1 MKLDEIVA
9 VLDHIAVLLE
19 IKGEN
24 AFKIRAYQNGARILE
39 NIDQD
44 LGVLIEENQLQ
55 NLKGIGA
62 ALVDKITTLWQ
73 DQPLDFYE
81 NLKNSVPRE
90 LLELLEIP
98 SLGGKK
104 IHRLHREL
112 GVQTITDLKTVCQNG
127 RLAALKGFGQ
137 KTAENLLLGI
147 HHYKS
152 YNARHLWWTVATIVE
167 EILQGLRKIPQVQ
180 NAEAA
185 GSFRRKKETVGD
197 LDFIVATEQPDLV
210 IHWFTNLET
219 VQQVTAKGPTKSSIR
234 LKGGLQADL
243 RIVPN
248 RQFATAL
255 HHFTGSKEHNVQ
267 MRQRA
272 LAQGLS
278 LSEWG
283 IFPKDQPEDSRKSLP
298 VKDEEILFKTLGL
311 PWINPELREG
321 NFEITLAEN
330 QGIPRLL
337 QPEDIK
343 GVFHNHTRASDG
355 KNTLPEMVVAAQALG
370 WEYLGIA
377 DHSRS
382 SVQARGLSEERL
394 LEQIKSIQAINQSQN
409 YSCWVFSGSEVD
421 ILPDG
426 RLDFPNELLQQLDYT
441 VASVHSAFQQDRDQM
456 TKRIIKAIENPFV
469 TMIGHLTG
477 RILLKREPY
486 ALNIEKVLDA
496 AAANHTIIEINAHPK
511 RLDMDWRH
519 WIKAK
524 EKGIITSINP
534 DAHDTTGL
542 SLYQAGVHTARKAAI
557 SPQQILNTHPLQKV
571 KTLLKQKRCSHNTM

>member
-1 MKLDEIVA
+1 MKLDEIVE
-9 VLDHIAVLLE
+9 VLDHIAILLE

-44 LGVLIEENQLQ
+44 LGILIDQNQLQ
-55 NLKGIGA
+55 TIKGIGD
-62 ALVDKITTLWQ
+62 ALVDKISTLWQ

-81 NLKNSVPRE
+81 NLKNSVPSD

-98 SLGGKK
+98 GLGGKK
-104 IHRLHREL
+104 IHRLHSEL

-137 KTAENLLLGI
+137 RTAENLLSGI

-152 YNARHLWWTVATIVE
+152 YNARHLWWTVAPIVK
-167 EILQGLRKIPQVQ
+167 EILQGLRKIPEVQ
-180 NAEAA
+180 NAEVA

-197 LDFIVATEQPDLV
+197 LDFIVATEKPDPV
-210 IHWFTNLET
+210 IHWFTNLEGI
-219 VQQVTAKGPTKSSIR
+219 QLVTAKGSTKSSIR
-234 LKGGLQADL
+234 LENGLQADL
-243 RIVPN
+243 RIVPKQ
-248 RQFATAL
+248 QFATAL

-283 IFPKDQPEDSRKSLP
+283 IFPKNQSEASRKSLP
-298 VKDEEILFKTLGL
+298 VKDEETLFKTLGL

-321 NFEITLAEN
+321 NFEIALAES

-337 QPEDIK
+337 QTDDIK

-355 KNTLPEMVVAAQALG
+355 KNTLTEMVLAAQSLG
-370 WEYLGIA
+370 WQYLGIS

-394 LEQIKSIQAINQSQN
+394 LEQIKNIQAINQSKK
-409 YSCWVFSGSEVD
+409 YSCWIFSGSEVD

-426 RLDFPNELLQQLDYT
+426 RLDFPDELLQQLDYT
-441 VASVHSAFQQDRDQM
+441 VASVHSAFQQDRELM
-456 TKRIIKAIENPFV
+456 TRRIIKAIENPFV

-496 AAANHTIIEINAHPK
+496 AVANHTIIEINAHPK
-511 RLDMDWRH
+511 RLDMDWRY
-519 WIKAK
+519 WVKAR

-534 DAHDTTGL
+534 DAHDTKGL
-542 SLYQAGVHTARKAAI
+542 SLFKAGVDTARKAAI
-557 SPQQILNTHPLQKV
+557 PPEKVLNTQPLEAVRSMLQ
-571 KTLLKQKRCSHNTM
+571 LKRGKFI

>member
-1 MKLDEIVA
+1 MKLEEIVE
-9 VLDHIAVLLE
+9 VLDHIAILLE

-44 LGVLIEENQLQ
+44 LGTLIDQNQLQ
-55 NLKGIGA
+55 TIKGIGD
-62 ALVDKITTLWQ
+62 ALVDKISTLWQ

-81 NLKNSVPRE
+81 NLKNSVPID

-98 SLGGKK
+98 GLGGKK
-104 IHRLHREL
+104 IHRLHSQL

-137 KTAENLLLGI
+137 RTAENLLSGI

-152 YNARHLWWTVATIVE
+152 YNARHLWWTVAPIVK
-167 EILQGLRKIPQVQ
+167 EILQGLRKIPEVQ

-197 LDFIVATEQPDLV
+197 LDFIVATEKPDPV
-210 IHWFTNLET
+210 IHWFTNLEGI
-219 VQQVTAKGPTKSSIR
+219 QQVTAKGLTKSSIR
-234 LKGGLQADL
+234 LENGLQADL
-243 RIVPN
+243 RIVPKQ
-248 RQFATAL
+248 QFATAL

-283 IFPKDQPEDSRKSLP
+283 IFPKDQSEASRKSLP
-298 VKDEEILFKTLGL
+298 VKDEETLFKTLGL

-321 NFEITLAEN
+321 NFEIALAER

-337 QPEDIK
+337 QTEDIK

-355 KNTLPEMVVAAQALG
+355 KNTLTEMLVAAQSLG
-370 WEYLGIA
+370 WQYLGIS

-394 LEQIKSIQAINQSQN
+394 QEQIKNIQTINQSKN
-409 YSCWVFSGSEVD
+409 YSCWIFSGSEVD

-426 RLDFPNELLQQLDYT
+426 RLDFPDELLQQLDYT
-441 VASVHSAFQQDRDQM
+441 VASVHSAFQQNKEQM
-456 TKRIIKAIENPFV
+456 TRRIIKAIENPFV

-496 AAANHTIIEINAHPK
+496 AVANHTIIEINAHPK
-511 RLDMDWRH
+511 RLDMDWRY
-519 WIKAK
+519 WIKAR

-534 DAHDTTGL
+534 DAHDTKGL
-542 SLYQAGVHTARKAAI
+542 SLFKAGVDTARKAAI
-557 SPQQILNTHPLQKV
+557 PPEKVLNTQSLEVVRSMLQ
-571 KTLLKQKRCSHNTM
+571 LKREKFI

>member
-1 MKLDEIVA
+1 MKLEEIVE
-9 VLDHIAVLLE
+9 VLDHIAILLE

-44 LGVLIEENQLQ
+44 LGTLIDQNQLQ
-55 NLKGIGA
+55 TIKGIGD
-62 ALVDKITTLWQ
+62 ALVDKISTLWQ

-81 NLKNSVPRE
+81 NLKNSVPID

-98 SLGGKK
+98 GLGGKK
-104 IHRLHREL
+104 IHRLHSQL

-137 KTAENLLLGI
+137 RTAENLLSGI

-152 YNARHLWWTVATIVE
+152 YNARHLWWTVAPIVK
-167 EILQGLRKIPQVQ
+167 EILQGLRKIPEVQ

-197 LDFIVATEQPDLV
+197 LDFIVATEKPDPV
-210 IHWFTNLET
+210 IHWFTNLEGI
-219 VQQVTAKGPTKSSIR
+219 QQVTAKGLTKSSIR
-234 LKGGLQADL
+234 LENGLQADL
-243 RIVPN
+243 RIVPKQ
-248 RQFATAL
+248 QFATAL

-283 IFPKDQPEDSRKSLP
+283 IFPKDQSEASRKSLP
-298 VKDEEILFKTLGL
+298 VKDEETLFKTLGL

-321 NFEITLAEN
+321 NFEIALAER

-337 QPEDIK
+337 QTEDIK

-355 KNTLPEMVVAAQALG
+355 KNTLTEMLVAAQSLG
-370 WEYLGIA
+370 WQYLGIS

-394 LEQIKSIQAINQSQN
+394 QEQIKNIQTINQSKN
-409 YSCWVFSGSEVD
+409 YSCWIFSGSEVD

-426 RLDFPNELLQQLDYT
+426 RLDFPDELLQQLDYT
-441 VASVHSAFQQDRDQM
+441 VASVHSAFQQNKEQM
-456 TKRIIKAIENPFV
+456 TRRIIKAIENPFV

-496 AAANHTIIEINAHPK
+496 AVANHTIIEINAHPK
-511 RLDMDWRH
+511 RLDMDWRY
-519 WIKAK
+519 WIKAR

-534 DAHDTTGL
+534 DAHDTKGL
-542 SLYQAGVHTARKAAI
+542 SLFKAGVDTARKAAI
-557 SPQQILNTHPLQKV
+557 PPEKVLNTQSLEV
-571 KTLLKQKRCSHNTM
+571 VRSMLKLKREKFI

>member
-1 MKLDEIVA
+1 MKLEEIVE
-9 VLDHIAVLLE
+9 VLDHIAILLE

-44 LGVLIEENQLQ
+44 LGVLIDQNQLQ
-55 NLKGIGA
+55 KIKGIGD
-62 ALVDKITTLWQ
+62 ALVDKISTLWQ

-81 NLKNSVPRE
+81 NLKNSVPSD

-98 SLGGKK
+98 GLGGKK

-137 KTAENLLLGI
+137 RTAENLLSGI

-152 YNARHLWWTVATIVE
+152 YNARHLWWTVAPIVK
-167 EILQGLRKIPQVQ
+167 EILQGLRKIPEVQ

-197 LDFIVATEQPDLV
+197 LDFIVATEKPDPV
-210 IHWFTNLET
+210 IHWFTNLEGI
-219 VQQVTAKGPTKSSIR
+219 QLVTAKGSTKSSIR
-234 LKGGLQADL
+234 LENGLQADL
-243 RIVPN
+243 RIVPKQ
-248 RQFATAL
+248 QFATAL

-283 IFPKDQPEDSRKSLP
+283 IFPKDQSEASRKSLP
-298 VKDEEILFKTLGL
+298 VKDEETLFKTLGL

-321 NFEITLAEN
+321 NFEIALAER

-337 QPEDIK
+337 ETEDIK

-355 KNTLPEMVVAAQALG
+355 KNTLTEMLVAAQSLG
-370 WEYLGIA
+370 WQYLGIS

-394 LEQIKSIQAINQSQN
+394 QEQIKNIQTINQSKN
-409 YSCWVFSGSEVD
+409 YSCWIFSGSEVD

-441 VASVHSAFQQDRDQM
+441 VASVHSAFQQDKEQM
-456 TKRIIKAIENPFV
+456 TRRIIKAIENPFV

-496 AAANHTIIEINAHPK
+496 AVANHTIIEINAHPK
-511 RLDMDWRH
+511 RLDMDWRY
-519 WIKAK
+519 WIKAR

-534 DAHDTTGL
+534 DAHDTKGL
-542 SLYQAGVHTARKAAI
+542 SLFKAGVDTARKAAI
-557 SPQQILNTHPLQKV
+557 PPEKVLNTQSLEVVRSMLQ
-571 KTLLKQKRCSHNTM
+571 LKREKFI

>member
-1 MKLDEIVA
+1 MKLEEIIQ
-9 VLDHIAVLLE
+9 VLDHIAILLE

-44 LGVLIEENQLQ
+44 LGTLISQNQLQ
-55 NLKGIGA
+55 RIEGMGT
-62 ALVDKITTLWQ
+62 ALVDKITTLWH
-73 DQPLDFYE
+73 DKPLTFYE
-81 NLKNSVPRE
+81 NLKETVPSE

-112 GVQTITDLKTVCQNG
+112 GVNNISDLKTVCQNG
-127 RLAALKGFGQ
+127 QLAALKGFGS
-137 KTAENLLLGI
+137 KTAKNLLSGI
-147 HHYKS
+147 NFYKS
-152 YNARHLWWTVATIVE
+152 YNARHLWWTVTPIVE
-167 EILQGLRKIPQVQ
+167 EIIQGLRKIPEVQ
-180 NAEAA
+180 CVEVA

-197 LDFIVATEQPDLV
+197 LDFIVASEKPDPV
-210 IHWFTNLET
+210 IKWFTNLQS
-219 VQQVTAKGPTKSSIR
+219 VQKVTAKGYTKSSIR
-234 LKGGLQADL
+234 LEGGLQADL
-243 RIVPN
+243 RIVPKQ
-248 RQFATAL
+248 QFATAL

-283 IFPKDQPEDSRKSLP
+283 IFPKDQPEASRKSLP
-298 VKDEEILFKTLGL
+298 VKDEETLFKTLGL

-321 NFEITLAEN
+321 NFEIALAES
-330 QGIPRLL
+330 QGIPQLL
-337 QPEDIK
+337 EPEDIK

-355 KNTLPEMVVAAQALG
+355 KNTLTEMVVAAQSHG
-370 WEYLGIA
+370 WQYLGIS

-382 SVQARGLSEERL
+382 SVQARGLDEERL
-394 LEQIKSIQAINQSQN
+394 LKQIENIQAINQSKN
-409 YSCWVFSGSEVD
+409 YSCWIFSGSEVD

-426 RLDFPNELLQQLDYT
+426 RLDYPDELLQKLDYT
-441 VASVHSAFQQDRDQM
+441 VASVHSAFKQDKEQM
-456 TKRIIKAIENPFV
+456 TRRIIKAIENPFV

-486 ALNIEKVLDA
+486 ALNIEKVIDA

-511 RLDMDWRH
+511 RLDMDWRY
-519 WIKAK
+519 WIKAR

-534 DAHDTTGL
+534 DAHDTKGL
-542 SLYQAGVHTARKAAI
+542 SLFRAGVDTARKAAI
-557 SPQQILNTHPLQKV
+557 PPEKVLNTQSIEVVGKMLQ
-571 KTLLKQKRCSHNTM
+571 LKRGKFV